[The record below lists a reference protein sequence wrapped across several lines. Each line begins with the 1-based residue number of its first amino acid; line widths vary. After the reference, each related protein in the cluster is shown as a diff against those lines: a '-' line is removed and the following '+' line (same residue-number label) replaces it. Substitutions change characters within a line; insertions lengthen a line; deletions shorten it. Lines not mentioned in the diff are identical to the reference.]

1 MKNIEYPCHENKKA
15 LLVCF
20 ILWLLFPFLL
30 FFTKNNIKD
39 FWARLMLFIFSPFMI
54 YMGIKIFA

>member
-1 MKNIEYPCHENKKA
+1 MKDIEYPCNENKKA

-30 FFTKNNIKD
+30 FFTKNTIKD
-39 FWARLMLFIFSPFMI
+39 FWARLVLFIFSPFMI
-54 YMGIKIFA
+54 YMGIRIFA